1 MVINSAFLNFIRFR
15 TMFRDVYLL
24 RILAVVLFGFAG
36 VPGYGQVKKYK
47 QLEEQVYQLN
57 NQLKFN
63 EAQSLL
69 LPVLEDSKYTADE
82 KYQAALLLSY
92 TYKRVFDY
100 QSTLKYL
107 HLAYTIAGETG
118 KKEEYRQSLLAE
130 EALVQFDTRHY
141 TVSDS
146 IMNVIAR
153 NGYAFIDTENKA
165 KLIMQQAYLLF
176 LKKDFVRSEQTYDV
190 AIGLL
195 KRAAACHLPMIYV
208 KKMQLYDAMN
218 QPAKLEEALQL
229 SGHYAD
235 SCSIIKYHIYA
246 NEELLKLLEKRN
258 DLARSVA
265 TRKKLD
271 SLNLIYAREEKIAA
285 LHDQKESYL
294 LDERDKKLRQQEAS
308 TKALIL
314 STGGLIAILA
324 ALVYW
329 LIWFRRQKTKADA
342 DMLRMREELKAAFA
356 SPPVPLPGNLQQPE
370 PVLIT
375 GDVVALPIAVPEL
388 SNDIPERELP
398 ELTIEQNPKS
408 MLSLINELSGR
419 QKEVLQCMLAGMTNK
434 EIADKL
440 CISNNTVK
448 YHIKNIYV
456 FLEIKDRKDFLISV
470 KR

>member
-1 MVINSAFLNFIRFR
+1 
-15 TMFRDVYLL
+15 MFRDVYAP
-24 RILAVVLFGFAG
+24 RILVILIGVFTSLFCF
-36 VPGYGQVKKYK
+36 GQANNYH
-47 QLEEQVYQLN
+47 QLEEKVYQLN

-63 EAQSLL
+63 EAQALL
-69 LPVLEDSKYTADE
+69 LPVLEADQYTADE

-107 HLAYTIAGETG
+107 HLAYSIAAKTDR
-118 KKEEYRQSLLAE
+118 KEAYRQELLAE
-130 EALVQFDTRHY
+130 EALVQFDIRHY
-141 TVSDS
+141 TRSDS
-146 IMNVIAR
+146 IMKVLEK
-153 NGYAFIDTENKA
+153 NGYNYIDTENKA
-165 KLIMQQAYLLF
+165 KLIMQQAYLQF
-176 LKKDFVRSEQTYDV
+176 LNKDYERAEKTYDV

-195 KRAAACHLPMIYV
+195 RQVAACHLPMIYV

-218 QPAKLEEALQL
+218 QPEKLNKALQL
-229 SGHYAD
+229 SAHYAD

-246 NEELLKLLEKRN
+246 YEELLKILEKRN
-258 DLARSVA
+258 DLAGSVA

-294 LDERDKKLRQQEAS
+294 LDERDKKIKQQQAN
-308 TKALIL
+308 TNALIL

-329 LIWFRRQKTKADA
+329 LVQFRRQKAKTDA
-342 DMLRMREELKAAFA
+342 DILRMRSELEAAFA
-356 SPPVPLPGNLQQPE
+356 NQPAPLSAGQSVSE
-370 PVLIT
+370 PVLIREEAT
-375 GDVVALPIAVPEL
+375 RLTAEPAIDAAEMPALKLPEL
-388 SNDIPERELP
+388 SEKDIPD
-398 ELTIEQNPKS
+398 N

-419 QKEVLQCMLAGMTNK
+419 QKEVLQCMLTGMTNK
-434 EIADKL
+434 EIADTL

-456 FLEIKDRKDFLISV
+456 LLEIKDRKDFLISV

>member
-36 VPGYGQVKKYK
+36 VTGYGQVKKYK

-57 NQLKFN
+57 NKLKFT

-118 KKEEYRQSLLAE
+118 KKEEYRQALLAE

-141 TVSDS
+141 TLSDS

-314 STGGLIAILA
+314 STGGLMVILA
-324 ALVYW
+324 GLVYW
-329 LIWFRRQKTKADA
+329 LIRYRRQKAKADA
-342 DMLRMREELKAAFA
+342 DILRMREELEAAFA
-356 SPPVPLPGNLQQPE
+356 TPPLPLDVQQPE
-370 PVLIT
+370 PVLFT
-375 GDVVALPIAVPEL
+375 KEPAVFPIASPEEP
-388 SNDIPERELP
+388 NDTPERELP
-398 ELTIEQNPKS
+398 ELTIEQIPET
-408 MLSLINELSGR
+408 MLTLINELSGR

-440 CISNNTVK
+440 SISNNTVK